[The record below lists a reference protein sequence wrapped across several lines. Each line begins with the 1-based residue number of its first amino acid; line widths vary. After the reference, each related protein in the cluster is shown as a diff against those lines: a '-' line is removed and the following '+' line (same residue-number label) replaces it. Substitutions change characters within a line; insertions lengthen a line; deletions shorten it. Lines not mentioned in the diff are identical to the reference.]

1 MKTKIPSGI
10 PNNRDYA
17 SVVGSD
23 TFIEM
28 ERFSRE
34 FLATHPVV
42 QASYGWVSDPLHQWS
57 RQWEYPFVFQSIQEE
72 LQRRVGRS
80 TDILDAGSGATFFP
94 FLLRKEMGAGSV
106 TCCDYDATLE
116 PIFETV
122 NAERSTDVAFRQADL
137 RALPFDDA
145 SFDIVYCVS
154 VLEHTDQ
161 YEVIVRE
168 FHRVL
173 RPGGV
178 LIATFD
184 IGLDGVSDIPPQDAK
199 RLNDYI
205 ESTFARSDLTA
216 DSITVT
222 PESITSAALGTLQPS
237 LLPWRYPRLSWL
249 KSAWKRKALPN
260 RIGKN
265 LTVLCARYFRS

>member
-1 MKTKIPSGI
+1 MNTKIPSGI
-10 PNNRDYA
+10 PNNSYYA

-34 FLATHPVV
+34 FLAAHPVV

-57 RQWEYPFVFQSIQEE
+57 RQWEYPFVYQAIREE
-72 LQRRVGRS
+72 LQRRTGTA

-94 FLLRKEMGAGSV
+94 FLLSSEMDAGSV

-116 PIFETV
+116 PIFGTV
-122 NAERSTDVAFRQADL
+122 NAERATDIAFRQADL

-145 SFDIVYCVS
+145 TFDIVYCVS

-161 YEVIVRE
+161 YEAIVRE

-184 IGLDGVSDIPPQDAK
+184 IGLDGVSDIPPQDAM
-199 RLNDYI
+199 RLNDCI
-205 ESTFARSDLTA
+205 ESTFARSDLA
-216 DSITVT
+216 ANAISAEPD
-222 PESITSAALGTLQPS
+222 SITSAEIGALQPA
-237 LLPWRYPRLSWL
+237 LLPWRHPLLSWL

-260 RIGKN
+260 RVGKN
-265 LTVLCARYFRS
+265 LTVLCARYFKS